1 MSSRRFLPL
10 LLCFSLMFL
19 AACTGDAS
27 KMAAE
32 QPRAHD
38 MSVLKI
44 GTERARVVAEFGKPL
59 LTEDRNGTTVDLFKF
74 IDGYSKGA
82 RASRSFFHGAF
93 NVVTFGAWDLVGKP
107 MEGAMD
113 GKDVQVEV
121 EYDKDRRVSRVRRFD
136 NK

>member
-1 MSSRRFLPL
+1 MMFRAVRSVLLIAVL
-10 LLCFSLMFL
+10 LLA

-27 KMAAE
+27 RMAAE

-38 MSVLKI
+38 MSLLKI

-59 LTEDRNGTTVDLFKF
+59 LTEVRGATTVDLFKF

-82 RASRSFFHGAF
+82 RASRSFVHGAMS
-93 NVVTFGAWDLVGKP
+93 VVTFGAWDLVGKP
-107 MEGAMD
+107 MEGALG

-121 EYDKDRRVSRVRRFD
+121 EFDADRRVSWVRRFD